1 MNAKIEKLRAE
12 RSKNE
17 KKISECQ
24 ARNKEIDGQ
33 IFDLENND
41 IIGLVRAA
49 NISPD
54 LLSELIQAMKQNPAA
69 TIHDR
74 AMREEMEESLNED

>member
-24 ARNKEIDGQ
+24 TRNKEIDGQ
-33 IFDLENND
+33 IFELENND

-54 LLSELIQAMKQNPAA
+54 MLSELIQAMKQKPAA
-69 TIHDR
+69 TIR
-74 AMREEMEESLNED
+74 EFTAREELEESLNEE

>member
-41 IIGLVRAA
+41 IIGM
-49 NISPD
+49 
-54 LLSELIQAMKQNPAA
+54 LSELIQAMKQNPAA

-74 AMREEMEESLNED
+74 AMREEMEESQNED